1 MRVIHL
7 GPQAIAELGEDITQV
22 LPVETDE
29 VVELT
34 EEIHE
39 PKRMTPEEL
48 DMLFYSCL
56 RGYGW
61 KG

>member
-1 MRVIHL
+1 MI
-7 GPQAIAELGEDITQV
+7 GEDITQV
-22 LPVETDE
+22 LPIEDDE

-34 EEIHE
+34 EEIRRPDRVTLE
-39 PKRMTPEEL
+39 QREQ
-48 DMLFYSCL
+48 LFYSCL

>member
-1 MRVIHL
+1 MADMI
-7 GPQAIAELGEDITQV
+7 GQDITQV
-22 LPVETDE
+22 LPADTEE

-34 EEIHE
+34 EEIRE
-39 PKRMTPEEL
+39 PMDRVVTSRMTPEQL
-48 DMLFYSCL
+48 DQLFYSCL

>member
-1 MRVIHL
+1 MI
-7 GPQAIAELGEDITQV
+7 GEDITQV
-22 LPVETDE
+22 LPIEDDE

-34 EEIHE
+34 EEIRRPE
-39 PKRMTPEEL
+39 RMTLEQREQ
-48 DMLFYSCL
+48 LFYSCL

>member
-1 MRVIHL
+1 MADMI
-7 GPQAIAELGEDITQV
+7 GQDITQV
-22 LPVETDE
+22 LPLDDEE

-34 EEIHE
+34 EEIRE
-39 PKRMTPEEL
+39 RVITSRMTPEQL
-48 DMLFYSCL
+48 DQLFYSCL